1 MPHNGSDV
9 ASTFVKQTRKRVSM
23 NIAQRDQNGICILAL
38 EGNLDT
44 NTAPNAQETI
54 DKLIDGGTKELVLN
68 FAEIRY
74 VSSAGLRVLLATAKR
89 LRKEEGKLHLC
100 GLNEMVQE
108 VFEISGFCSI
118 FNISTSEDEALAAF

>member
-1 MPHNGSDV
+1 
-9 ASTFVKQTRKRVSM
+9 M